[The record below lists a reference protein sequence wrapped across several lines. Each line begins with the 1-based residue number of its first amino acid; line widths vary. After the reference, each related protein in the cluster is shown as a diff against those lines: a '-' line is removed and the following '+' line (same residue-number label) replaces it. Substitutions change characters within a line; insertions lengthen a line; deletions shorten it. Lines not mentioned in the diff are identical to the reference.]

1 MSMASVL
8 SSAQSLYDETFD
20 TAADTPS
27 SAATS
32 VYTPSPMGDS
42 DYIPSAES
50 TRYITDN
57 VVLQLF
63 CYARPFCC

>member
-1 MSMASVL
+1 MAML
-8 SSAQSLYDETFD
+8 LLKTKRQG
-20 TAADTPS
+20 ADTPS

-50 TRYITDN
+50 TRYMTDIFM
-57 VVLQLF
+57 L
-63 CYARPFCC
+63 